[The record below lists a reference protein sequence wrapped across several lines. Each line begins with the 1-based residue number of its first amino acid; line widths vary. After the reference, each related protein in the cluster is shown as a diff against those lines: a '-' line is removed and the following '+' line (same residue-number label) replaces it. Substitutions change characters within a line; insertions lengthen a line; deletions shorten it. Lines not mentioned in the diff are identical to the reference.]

1 MFNTFQYES
10 LSLWSLIQL
19 RTFSISCSMSFC
31 FVFIPPNFKLFWRLL
46 SATAAHEIINQTI
59 GRQQRSAVFAF
70 WRLTVGATMEIRE
83 LRIFFNVPTVLANI
97 QLNVMPLTLVGFLV
111 NVETTLATFD
121 VAFEARVRKR
131 FATGRAQING
141 HGFSASST

>member
-1 MFNTFQYES
+1 
-10 LSLWSLIQL
+10 
-19 RTFSISCSMSFC
+19 
-31 FVFIPPNFKLFWRLL
+31 
-46 SATAAHEIINQTI
+46 
-59 GRQQRSAVFAF
+59 
-70 WRLTVGATMEIRE
+70 MEIRE